1 MNAFILMY
9 LEPDVV
15 PPPPPPK
22 GSSLMNSYL
31 SPGE

>member
-1 MNAFILMY
+1 MNDFILMY
-9 LEPDVV
+9 LEPAVV